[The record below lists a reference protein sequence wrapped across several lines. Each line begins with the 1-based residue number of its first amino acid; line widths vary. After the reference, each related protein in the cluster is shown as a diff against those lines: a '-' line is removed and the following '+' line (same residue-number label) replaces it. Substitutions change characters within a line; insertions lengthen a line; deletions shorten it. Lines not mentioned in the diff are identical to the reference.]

1 MTTEIVRIVFL
12 LAIFAAVFLLFQT
25 AGRVIAAKR
34 AHIIATNR
42 RMSLIQSGSARA
54 DIYGELLKNRPREH
68 AGLPNLLRKFVVDFE
83 YNVYTSGV
91 SWSLVQVITA
101 MAIGIALLFL
111 IAIAIAVG
119 TGVELGFGT
128 LQLCFLFAVAA
139 GAALPYM
146 VLKQMAAS
154 RRKAMEKQ
162 FPIALDIF
170 VRALRSGHP
179 VASAI
184 DLLTQEMED
193 PIGSEFGLV
202 SDEVTYGADL
212 TDALDAMAERW
223 QLEDM
228 RMFIVSLSVQRE
240 TGGNLAE
247 ILENL
252 ALVIRERASMLMKV
266 RALSSEG
273 RMTGWMLTILPIFAF
288 VTTFMGAPTFYLDVA
303 EDPIFIW
310 GSISLLV
317 LYMIGIITI
326 RRMIDLKV

>member
-1 MTTEIVRIVFL
+1 MATEIIRIVFL

-25 AGRVIAAKR
+25 VGRVIAAKR
-34 AHIIATNR
+34 AHTVATNR
-42 RMSLIQSGSARA
+42 RMSLIQSGSARE
-54 DIYGELLKNRPREH
+54 DLYGELIKNRPREH
-68 AGLPNLLRKFVVDFE
+68 AGLPNFLRKLVVDIE

-91 SWSLVQVITA
+91 SWSLSQVLTA

-119 TGVELGFGT
+119 AGAELGFGT
-128 LQLCFLFAVAA
+128 LQLCFLFALASGA
-139 GAALPYM
+139 GLPYL
-146 VLKQMAAS
+146 VLKRMAAS

-162 FPIALDIF
+162 FPVALDIF

-228 RMFIVSLSVQRE
+228 RMFIVSLSVQGE

-247 ILENL
+247 ILDNL
-252 ALVIRERASMLMKV
+252 AGVIRDRTSMYLKV

-273 RMTGWMLTILPIFAF
+273 RATAWMLSILPIVAF
-288 VTTFMGAPTFYLDVA
+288 VTTFLAAPSFYLDVA
-303 EDPIFIW
+303 EDPIFIV
-310 GSISLLV
+310 GSILLLSLYTIGV
-317 LYMIGIITI
+317 LTI
-326 RRMIDLKV
+326 RKMIDLKV